1 MMFRFR
7 RPPPRALAS
16 PRAGSWFLTA
26 ALLAAVVAVLIPP
39 ASLAADFTPD
49 QRKAIESIIHDY
61 LTKNPD
67 VLLDALQ
74 AAEDKMKGDAKDK
87 AAQALS
93 TRRREIFE
101 DPDTPVA
108 GNPNGDV
115 SLVEFFDYRCPY
127 CKQVEPSLEALL
139 GEDRQ
144 LRLVYKEFPV
154 LGPESVTASK
164 AALAARKQG
173 KYDAFHRAMMTLK
186 GQINDTAVYKTAESV
201 GVAVDRLKRDM
212 AAPELARALKANT
225 QWPAALDPQIA
236 FEDLAHILTDQQL
249 VEILQVGEPVK
260 KQDALDQLVGV
271 LHLVDRLIVFVLA
284 ELGDTP
290 IVQYSGMQK
299 ILIDRGQ
306 FVLQRRVQMLNDGL
320 VAPHYLPPQ

>member
-1 MMFRFR
+1 MHFRFH
-7 RPPPRALAS
+7 RPPVLALPS
-16 PRAGSWFLTA
+16 RPAGSWLVAA
-26 ALLAAVVAVLIPP
+26 ALLAAVAVLVPLH
-39 ASLAADFTPD
+39 AGFAADFTPD
-49 QRKAIESIIHDY
+49 QRKAIETIIHDY

-201 GVAVDRLKRDM
+201 GLDVDRLKRDM
-212 AAPELARALKANT
+212 AAPEIARALKANT
-225 QWPAALDPQIA
+225 
-236 FEDLAHILTDQQL
+236 ELA
-249 VEILQVGEPVK
+249 
-260 KQDALDQLVGV
+260 DALDIRGTPGFIVGN
-271 LHLVDRLIVFVLA
+271 
-284 ELGDTP
+284 E
-290 IVQYSGMQK
+290 IVQGAIDLASLKQ
-299 ILIDRGQ
+299 LIATARKK
-306 FVLQRRVQMLNDGL
+306 
-320 VAPHYLPPQ
+320 

>member
-16 PRAGSWFLTA
+16 PRAGSWFLA
-26 ALLAAVVAVLIPP
+26 VALLAAVVAVLIPP

-67 VLLDALQ
+67 VLLEALQ

-101 DPDTPVA
+101 DPDTPFA

-173 KYDAFHRAMMTLK
+173 KYDAFHRAMMTIK

-201 GVAVDRLKRDM
+201 GVDVDRLKRDM
-212 AAPELARALKANT
+212 AAPEIARALKANT
-225 QWPAALDPQIA
+225 
-236 FEDLAHILTDQQL
+236 ELA
-249 VEILQVGEPVK
+249 
-260 KQDALDQLVGV
+260 DALDIRGTPGFIVGNEIVPGAIDLASLKQLIATA
-271 LHLVDRLIVFVLA
+271 R
-284 ELGDTP
+284 
-290 IVQYSGMQK
+290 K
-299 ILIDRGQ
+299 K
-306 FVLQRRVQMLNDGL
+306 
-320 VAPHYLPPQ
+320 

>member
-16 PRAGSWFLTA
+16 PRAGSWFLA
-26 ALLAAVVAVLIPP
+26 VALLAAVVAVLIPP
-39 ASLAADFTPD
+39 ASLAADFTAD

-87 AAQALS
+87 AAQALT

-101 DPDTPVA
+101 DPDTPIA

-186 GQINDTAVYKTAESV
+186 GQINETAVYKTAESV
-201 GVAVDRLKRDM
+201 GVDVDRLKRDM
-212 AAPELARALKANT
+212 AAPEIARALKANT
-225 QWPAALDPQIA
+225 
-236 FEDLAHILTDQQL
+236 ELA
-249 VEILQVGEPVK
+249 
-260 KQDALDQLVGV
+260 DALDIRGTPGFIVGNEIVPGAIDLASLKQLIATA
-271 LHLVDRLIVFVLA
+271 R
-284 ELGDTP
+284 
-290 IVQYSGMQK
+290 K
-299 ILIDRGQ
+299 K
-306 FVLQRRVQMLNDGL
+306 
-320 VAPHYLPPQ
+320 